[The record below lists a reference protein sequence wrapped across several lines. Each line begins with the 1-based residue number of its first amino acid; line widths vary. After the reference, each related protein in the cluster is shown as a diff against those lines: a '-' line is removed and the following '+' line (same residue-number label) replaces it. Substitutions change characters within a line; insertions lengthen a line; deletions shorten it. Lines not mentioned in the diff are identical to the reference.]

1 MIRSAV
7 LGLKLRAPTPTEDG
21 HGNGSGGGRER
32 LTERELQI
40 LDHLEKAQGL
50 DVPLTEYASAYGL
63 DVKDLYN
70 GKAQLVKLSAKGV
83 KPVIAQA
90 YGLKCRSLV
99 GRFLFDKVM
108 FHACPGCRS
117 KHFLPADDS
126 AADLRTGHLELHAG
140 IGATFNVLDV

>member
-1 MIRSAV
+1 VAV
-7 LGLKLRAPTPTEDG
+7 
-21 HGNGSGGGRER
+21 GRER

-40 LDHLEKAQGL
+40 LDGLAAIVPAGLPRVEVVHDIREEEKICPHDGT
-50 DVPLTEYASAYGL
+50 V
-63 DVKDLYN
+63 
-70 GKAQLVKLSAKGV
+70 LVRSGEETSEQFHFIPATMEVLKLSAKGV

-108 FHACPGCRS
+108 FHACPGCLS